1 MYSDSAMLDM
11 LKVDLGITANAY
23 DARLLNSIDA
33 AKTNITAEGV
43 SDLNLADIA
52 DVNLVL
58 MYAAWTWRRRD
69 TMEAMP
75 RMLRWQLNNRVMGVK
90 AR

>member
-1 MYSDSAMLDM
+1 M
-11 LKVDLGITANAY
+11 LKVDLGITAEAY
-23 DARLLNSIDA
+23 DARLVNCIDA
-33 AKTNITAEGV
+33 AKSNIVSEGV

-52 DVNLVL
+52 DANLVL

-69 TMEAMP
+69 TMDAMP